1 MTTHRT
7 SQRSVAGPYDALQ
20 LSYYHPWVYAGS
32 ERYHQLAIEEL
43 RMGRRHA
50 YVYVSDA
57 GAASVV
63 DEAVR
68 DELYTHFALYEHV
81 SPGLAVPKSQFAAAL
96 TGPEPVSLTEVVETF
111 APAYVRAPFP
121 TEHFVEALETPQFRA
136 IPLIYDVIDLWTEF
150 PTTPWGSD
158 EVENYYVKRAD
169 ALAMVSQELV
179 DRFPAPSTHLVPNA
193 VDRHFLQLIAPTP
206 EFVRRAPGAPV
217 RVLYMGS
224 MGGKWFDWELVHR
237 LVAELPD
244 HEFTFLGS
252 QLLPPEEMRDEASR
266 KVARNYAR
274 LGEQP
279 NVVLAPEVPHDRI
292 VPWLQRMD
300 VGLIPFRP
308 TALTRSVSPLK
319 VFEYLGAGAPVVQ
332 TGMPDIEHYPGVLT
346 ARDHESFV
354 EHVRRADRA
363 NLSPAEASRIAD
375 FAERNTWAQRVA
387 DFDRIV
393 DRLRRPSDHAGLT
406 QKGQ

>member
-1 MTTHRT
+1 MTTHLT
-7 SQRSVAGPYDALQ
+7 NQQPAAGPYDALQ

-57 GAASVV
+57 GARSVV

-68 DELYTHFALYEHV
+68 DELYTHFALYEYA
-81 SPGLAVPKSQFAAAL
+81 SPGHAVPRSAFAAAL
-96 TGPEPVSLTEVVETF
+96 TGPDPVSLTEVVEAF

-121 TEHFVEALETPQFRA
+121 TEHFVEALETPAFRA
-136 IPLIYDVIDLWTEF
+136 IPFIYDVIDLWTEF
-150 PTTPWGSD
+150 PATPWGSD
-158 EVENYYVKRAD
+158 EIENYYVKRAD

-179 DRFPAPSTHLVPNA
+179 DRFPAPSTHLIPNA
-193 VDRHFLQLIAPTP
+193 VDRQFLRLIAPSP
-206 EFVRRAPGAPV
+206 EFAQREPGAPV

-266 KVARNYAR
+266 RVAVNYAR
-274 LGEQP
+274 LGEQS

-346 ARDHESFV
+346 AQDHESFI
-354 EHVRRADRA
+354 EHVRYADRA
-363 NLSPAEASRIAD
+363 ALSPAEAAELAG
-375 FAERNTWAQRVA
+375 FAAQNTWAQRVTH
-387 DFDRIV
+387 FDRIV
-393 DRLRRPSDHAGLT
+393 ERLRRPSGDVGHT